1 VNENPRF
8 RAIEFAVRAH
18 HGQFRKGTRIP
29 YVVHPIAVG
38 RRLMEL
44 GYSEPLVLA
53 GFLHDVV
60 EDAGVDKDEIERL
73 FGRKVV
79 DLIEAVSEGDKS
91 LPWERRKRAKLERL
105 EGATQEVLVLSL
117 ADQLDNLRSIQR
129 ALAWEGG
136 RVWSRFNRPRAQQAW
151 YFGRLVDLYDRR
163 VANGPARSLAEAF
176 HESFIQVFPTE
187 SRDSPHDLA

>member
-1 VNENPRF
+1 
-8 RAIEFAVRAH
+8 
-18 HGQFRKGTRIP
+18 
-29 YVVHPIAVG
+29 
-38 RRLMEL
+38 MEL